1 MLRLLGAAR
10 RAAGRT
16 AAFAAR
22 TAHAAAAFR
31 GGPRVRASGL
41 GRALFLLE
49 VRARS
54 FAPAPLDGPRVCVI
68 ALPVHGPE
76 EQRLV
81 AERLAE
87 TAYRSVEI
95 FAGSLSDPVDRV
107 SGDLVLFLDPRIRP
121 IRADWLGRL
130 VAQVSPGAGSDG
142 PLGQRAEPCGST
154 RVAAGAVLV
163 QRGPSALP
171 GSRPLTVVARGQ
183 AFQASAGYPLPVPL
197 GTGEDPLPG
206 LRAASPCRP
215 VPAIAPGLILAD
227 RAALASVAGTS
238 ALTDLRSLAEAM
250 ATPFGAAELSLR
262 LRAIDVTPVVHR
274 AVLAW
279 APDRSGGDGGAEL
292 TPPANGTDDATR
304 ESFVGRWGPCLYR
317 AALRSALMGKG
328 DGASDELL
336 RSLEIV
342 VLTGDRPSA
351 ETRRRAKRIVDSARR
366 AGWSA
371 SKRSIAAAKSPPV
384 SRMAGSP
391 DVLVAVDPAVDGRSL
406 PLGSV
411 RVAWVAGDAPRWT
424 ASDGFDEFDVVLV
437 ADPAAEAHVTASTH
451 RVPRRVDLLA
461 EPADSLR
468 IHLLAWVDA
477 PRVGI
482 RVGPAAWTV
491 ARNWGDYHFGRD
503 LQRAFER
510 AGWPA
515 RLWLRDDWG
524 ALAAARDNVTVH
536 LFGMAA
542 AANRP
547 SQVNV
552 LWQISHPELAA
563 KELYDSYDLQFV
575 ASLPFAARMTEVT
588 GRPVEPL
595 LQATDPEQFR
605 PAPGG
610 SAADVLFVANYRP
623 GRVVEGPQPLH
634 PGLAVYGKGWA
645 DRLDPALIRGAHI
658 ANAQLGAAYAAAS
671 VVLNDTWAGM
681 RDEGF
686 ISNRIFD
693 ALASGAF
700 VVSDDIRSLDEVL
713 PGVVPTYR
721 ARDELPALL
730 DRWLADPGGRRTR
743 ATKGRDLV
751 LAAHTFEHR
760 ASRILE
766 TVFPLLADRS
776 CGLSAVHAP

>member
-22 TAHAAAAFR
+22 TARAAAAFR
-31 GGPRVRASGL
+31 GGSRVRASGL

-49 VRARS
+49 VRAKS
-54 FAPAPLDGPRVCVI
+54 FEPAPLEGPRVCVI
-68 ALPVHGPE
+68 ALPAHGPQ

-107 SGDLVLFLDPRIRP
+107 SADLVLFLDPRIRP

-130 VAQVSPGAGSDG
+130 VAQVSPGAGSDRPPGRRAG
-142 PLGQRAEPCGST
+142 PDRGT

-163 QRGPSALP
+163 QRDPSGLP
-171 GSRPLTVVARGQ
+171 GSGPLTVVARGQ

-197 GTGEDPLPG
+197 GTGEDPLHG

-215 VPAIAPGLILAD
+215 VPALAPGLILAD
-227 RAALASVAGTS
+227 GAALASVAGTS

-262 LRAIDVTPVVHR
+262 LRANDVVPVVDR

-279 APDRSGGDGGAEL
+279 APARSGGARGAGGEGSA
-292 TPPANGTDDATR
+292 DDAIR

-328 DGASDELL
+328 DGAGDGLL

-371 SKRSIAAAKSPPV
+371 SKRSIAAAKSPLA

-406 PLGSV
+406 PLGSI
-411 RVAWVAGDAPRWT
+411 RVAWVGGDAARWT

-468 IHLLAWVDA
+468 TQLLAWVDA

-515 RLWLRDDWG
+515 RLWLRNDWG

-552 LWQISHPELAA
+552 LWQISHPELAT
-563 KELYDSYDLQFV
+563 KELYEAYDLQFV
-575 ASLPFAARMTEVT
+575 ASLPFAARMREVT

-610 SAADVLFVANYRP
+610 APADVLFVANYRP

-645 DRLDPALIRGAHI
+645 DRLDPAVVRGAHI
-658 ANAQLGAAYAAAS
+658 ANGQLGAAYAAAS

-700 VVSDDIRSLDEVL
+700 VVSDDIRCLDEVL

-743 ATKGRDLV
+743 ASKGRDLV

-760 ASRILE
+760 ASRIRE
-766 TVFPLLADRS
+766 TVRPLLADRS
-776 CGLSAVHAP
+776 CGLSPVHAP